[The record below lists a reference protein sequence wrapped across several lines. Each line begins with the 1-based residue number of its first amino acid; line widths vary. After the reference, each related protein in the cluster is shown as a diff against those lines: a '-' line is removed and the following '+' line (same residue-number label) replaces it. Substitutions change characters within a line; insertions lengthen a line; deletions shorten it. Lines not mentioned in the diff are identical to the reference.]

1 MDKGKR
7 TCPCCLSLHEDRDH
21 ILRCPTVARTSWRH
35 KFLTKLAETCDNH
48 YTYGPL
54 RDLLLEAFRQWLDP
68 DNPPLVQ
75 LPLDRYP
82 VALHPLLATQNS
94 IGWRQLFNGRF
105 SQQWADLQNNHLF
118 RNRHHLPTKNPTGH
132 KWQVAII
139 TVIWEQWYALWK
151 MRNEDVHGKDEATRI
166 IAERREV
173 TRRLSAIY
181 DQRQHMEP
189 SAQSLLYP
197 DIRNHLEQ
205 PPWVIQN
212 GSQSMDRC
220 L

>member
-1 MDKGKR
+1 M
-7 TCPCCLSLHEDRDH
+7 
-21 ILRCPTVARTSWRH
+21 
-35 KFLTKLAETCDNH
+35 
-48 YTYGPL
+48 
-54 RDLLLEAFRQWLDP
+54 LLEAFRQWLDP

-75 LPLDRYP
+75 LSLDLYP
-82 VALHPLLATQNS
+82 VELYPLLATQNS

-105 SQQWADLQNNHLF
+105 SQQWAADLQNNHLF

-132 KWQVAII
+132 KWQVTII

-173 TRRLSAIY
+173 TRRLTAIY

-212 GSQSMDRC
+212 WININGPVFMNSLRTVKTKKAIQNVTSIRMYFAPK
-220 L
+220 